1 MENTD
6 TKPRT
11 GGAPVIDVPSSA
23 SVPAVRNAQPV
34 RHIEPDMDAEIDA
47 KLGLMPEVPETTGH
61 EVTVSPHFKIAT
73 PFPKEV
79 LDALRLFRNIPD
91 EMIDI
96 KPNGQIYL
104 SNRFASE
111 IFDEVFGIGGW
122 GLLPGRS
129 ITERKVMKRG
139 TTAEYEIITY
149 YQTWKA
155 YALGQYIRDVS
166 GAGVY
171 FSNNPEMNFSDA
183 VEAAESYAINRLA
196 KRLGIGRNLRDP
208 IFAAEWVAKYAF
220 EDPAVT
226 SKDKWKKRPAAGG
239 VPVPPSG
246 SRSWTAALVKLF
258 VPVVGEDAAQLA
270 DALEKLTTK
279 AWGIDRASRSFRD
292 LKNHESYELC
302 RRIAAGELAVPT
314 IAPRRTSDAKH
325 AQEVAKWPPARRD
338 EWQSVHEGEGAVPC
352 TQAGCK
358 ACRWDEWEMGA
369 QANVQVAE
377 EPAATEMRT
386 LNDAEIVKAMGPA
399 PSPEIVEQAR
409 DAGRRADAEI
419 ATSKPVCGE
428 CAGEGCAM
436 CAPGAGDDEDIP
448 ATGDRKAVESVMIG
462 TLCPKPGHGRYTG
475 LFCPPCEDPSLLDD
489 AAAALRE
496 ETEREQK

>member
-1 MENTD
+1 MSNTD
-6 TKPRT
+6 TKPRAAA
-11 GGAPVIDVPSSA
+11 APVIDVPQSA
-23 SVPAVRNAQPV
+23 TVPAVRQQQQPQ
-34 RHIEPDMDAEIDA
+34 HIEPDMDAEIDA
-47 KLGLMPEVPETTGH
+47 KLGLLPEITEPTGH
-61 EVTVSPHFKIAT
+61 EVTISPHFKIAT
-73 PFPKEV
+73 PFPREV
-79 LDALRLFRNIPD
+79 QDALRLFRNIPD

-111 IFDEVFGIGGW
+111 IFDEIFGICGW
-122 GLLPGRS
+122 GLLPGAHV
-129 ITERKVMKRG
+129 TERKKMRQG
-139 TTAEYEIITY
+139 SSNEYEIITY
-149 YQTWKA
+149 YRTWKA
-155 YALGQYIRDVS
+155 YVLGQYVRDVS

-226 SKDKWKKRPAAGG
+226 GKDKWKKRPAAGG
-239 VPVPPSG
+239 VPVPPPG

-302 RRIAAGELAVPT
+302 RRIAAGELTVPT
-314 IAPRRTSDAKH
+314 IAPRRTSDTKH
-325 AQEVAKWPPARRD
+325 AQEAMKWPPARRE
-338 EWQSVHEGEGAVPC
+338 EWTSVHEGENAVPC

-358 ACRWDEWEMGA
+358 SCRWDEWEMGA

-377 EPAATEMRT
+377 EAPPDEMRT

-399 PSPEIVEQAR
+399 PDESVAAQAR
-409 DAGRRADAEI
+409 EAGDRVEADL
-419 ATSKPVCGE
+419 ATTPKPVCGE
-428 CAGEGCAM
+428 CGGEGCAM
-436 CAPGAGDDEDIP
+436 CAPGANDDEEIP
-448 ATGDRKAVESVMIG
+448 ATGDRKAVESVMVG
-462 TLCPKPGHGRYTG
+462 TLCPKPRHGRYTG
-475 LFCPPCEDPSLLDD
+475 LFCPACEDPTLLDEAD
-489 AAAALRE
+489 EMARE
-496 ETEREQK
+496 AK